1 MILITNPVLQPWVTR
16 FNSWFLARLRSHT
29 LRPLCS
35 CVYGKAVFSFWAVLR
50 EPFRITVIMCYFWS
64 VNARVCEREREM
76 MHSLPCSILGKP
88 MVYLHS
94 DKGQVQFK
102 CWYLVYSHAFGWCF
116 YPRHSRCASVL
127 LFVACS
133 VAGGV
138 ACTVC
143 LCSVDILSLTK
154 VPCL

>member
-35 CVYGKAVFSFWAVLR
+35 CVYGEAVFSFWAVLR
-50 EPFRITVIMCYFWS
+50 ELFRITVIMCYFWS
-64 VNARVCEREREM
+64 VNACVCERERDDAQFA
-76 MHSLPCSILGKP
+76 L
-88 MVYLHS
+88 LHS
-94 DKGQVQFK
+94 GKAYGIFAFRQGTSSVQVLIFSLQS
-102 CWYLVYSHAFGWCF
+102 CIWLML

-133 VAGGV
+133 VAGVV